1 MIPSLQR
8 WGDIQWRAK
17 FMKKMLRNQE
27 KLDTKGDEAS
37 GPASTYFE
45 IVQQLVR

>member
-1 MIPSLQR
+1 
-8 WGDIQWRAK
+8 
-17 FMKKMLRNQE
+17 MLRNQE

-45 IVQQLVR
+45 IVQQLVRQLVFYSRNQVLPYLW